1 MISMELKE
9 TYVVPSPE
17 NKKIYADLCDVSVPI
32 RGMGDDS
39 RLITNV
45 DLFSATDTYKAFR
58 KGEISDEGIYFMF
71 TNFAF
76 SGEEVSSLVVGKI
89 RNLTI
94 EKAIRLGVID
104 NLLIFG
110 EDGDRHTYAL
120 QYFLTAAIKVS
131 DYDKELDYLLTV
143 FEDRLKNQMSG
154 RRDKQILTHFLKTF
168 WYGLKSDW
176 GTNPF
181 SERAVNNKENIKIL
195 KKHYQRIYDYF
206 NEEYLYVP
214 KDPIRSFTL
223 DLEPRV
229 SRPSN
234 YNTIFSYN
242 YAPELSFGST
252 APTKEIHPINKD
264 EVKNILSGVYRC
276 PYVDFEF
283 LLEKMNLDKKFN
295 AEDKIYVM
303 LTALSMDSLDPTLDF
318 DKKLRKIEMLSG
330 LWGTDSKMSDILHI
344 IFSQGR
350 YGQLSSFTQKIL
362 GLKDLSKSRQSDIYN
377 LYFKNLN
384 VESIYDGYRHKLR
397 IMIEFKLSDD
407 KMAEFIQECF
417 DNGDGVLDIKEEFAC
432 SPLRRHTYPGFKSL
446 MLIIRQ
452 EIAIH
457 SRYPESPDKRS
468 SDELLLERYFFNQ
481 TIRFSDNSLITWK
494 MANNP
499 KFMRKIINSDNMM
512 NNNRINLIIA
522 KMNLAN
528 LGFNTYMNMLEDK
541 NRKQGQTKF
550 DRTSKNA
557 LRFATKSE
565 IFMYKNKMDAVMLAS
580 AASTDYKVLQHL
592 IKISNFKSM
601 RDVGRQIQAQISNGL
616 TKNKVLSAEEMISIM
631 VELGSKDTGIVG
643 RVFNTN
649 RINERPHT
657 KNIQLNVVSNKAL
670 TVKDFS
676 DYYDKIGGAAQ

>member
-17 NKKIYADLCDVSVPI
+17 NKKIYADLYDTSVPI

-76 SGEEVSSLVVGKI
+76 DGEEVSSLVISKI

-94 EKAIRLGVID
+94 EKAIKLGVID

-110 EDGDRHTYAL
+110 GDGDRYTHAL

-143 FEDRLKNQMSG
+143 FEDRLKNEMNR
-154 RRDKQILTHFLKTF
+154 RRDKHVLTHFLKTF

-176 GTNPF
+176 GINPF
-181 SERAVNNKENIKIL
+181 SEQDVNKKENIKIL
-195 KKHYQRIYDYF
+195 KKYYERIYDYF

-214 KDPIRSFTL
+214 KNPIRSFTL
-223 DLEPRV
+223 DLEPRASI
-229 SRPSN
+229 SRN
-234 YNTIFSYN
+234 YDSIFSYN
-242 YAPELSFGST
+242 YAPEFSFGST
-252 APTKEIHPINKD
+252 APTKEIHPANKD
-264 EVKNILSGVYRC
+264 EVKDILSGVDRC

-330 LWGTDSKMSDILHI
+330 LWGTDSKMSDILRI
-344 IFSQGR
+344 IFSQGS

-362 GLKDLSKSRQSDIYN
+362 GLKGLPKNRQSDIYN
-377 LYFKNLN
+377 LYFKNLS
-384 VESIYDGYRHKLR
+384 VEGIYGGFRHKLR

-407 KMAEFIQECF
+407 KIARFIQESF
-417 DNGDGVLDIKEEFAC
+417 GNGDSVFDIKEEFAC

-446 MLIIRQ
+446 MLMIRQ
-452 EIAIH
+452 EIA
-457 SRYPESPDKRS
+457 SYGRYPEPLDRRF
-468 SDELLLERYFFNQ
+468 SDELILDRYFFNP
-481 TIRFSDNSLITWK
+481 TTRLNDNSLITWK
-494 MANNP
+494 MANDP
-499 KFMRKIINSDNMM
+499 EFMRKIINSD
-512 NNNRINLIIA
+512 RIDSSRLNLIIA

-541 NRKQGQTKF
+541 NRKEGQTKF
-550 DRTSKNA
+550 NRTSKNA

-565 IFMYKNKMDAVMLAS
+565 IFMYKNKMDASMLAS

-601 RDVGRQIQAQISNGL
+601 RGVGREIRAQISNGL

-631 VELGSKDTGIVG
+631 VELGSKDTRIVG

-649 RINERPHT
+649 RINERPNT
-657 KNIQLNVVSNKAL
+657 KNIQLNVTSNKAL

-676 DYYDKIGGAAQ
+676 DYYDKIGGVAQ

>member
-1 MISMELKE
+1 MELKE

-17 NKKIYADLCDVSVPI
+17 NKKIYADLYDVSVPI

-76 SGEEVSSLVVGKI
+76 GGEEVSSLVVSKI
-89 RNLTI
+89 RNLTV
-94 EKAIRLGVID
+94 EKAIKLGVID

-110 EDGDRHTYAL
+110 EDSDRHTHVL

-143 FEDRLKNQMSG
+143 FEDRLKNG
-154 RRDKQILTHFLKTF
+154 TNKRRDKHVLTHFLKTF

-176 GTNPF
+176 GANPS
-181 SERAVNNKENIKIL
+181 SERDANKKENIKTL
-195 KKHYQRIYDYF
+195 KKYYQRIYDYF
-206 NEEYLYVP
+206 NEEYFYVP
-214 KDPIRSFTL
+214 KNPIRSFTL
-223 DLEPRV
+223 DLEPRGFTFNLEPRA
-229 SRPSN
+229 SKPSN
-234 YNTIFSYN
+234 YDSMFSYN
-242 YAPELSFGST
+242 YDPEFSFGST
-252 APTKEIHPINKD
+252 APTKEINPANKD
-264 EVKNILSGVYRC
+264 EVKDILSGIDRC

-283 LLEKMNLDKKFN
+283 LLEKMNVDKKFN

-303 LTALSMDSLDPTLDF
+303 LTALSMYSLDPTLDF

-344 IFSQGR
+344 IFFQGS

-362 GLKDLSKSRQSDIYN
+362 DLKDLPKSRQSDIYN

-384 VESIYDGYRHKLR
+384 VRGIYGGFRHKLR

-407 KMAEFIQECF
+407 KMAEFIQESF
-417 DNGDGVLDIKEEFAC
+417 DNGDNVLDIKEEFAC

-446 MLIIRQ
+446 MLMIKQ
-452 EIAIH
+452 EMASY
-457 SRYPESPDKRS
+457 SRYPETT
-468 SDELLLERYFFNQ
+468 DELILDRYFFNP
-481 TIRFSDNSLITWK
+481 TTRLNDDSLITWK
-494 MANNP
+494 MANDP
-499 KFMRKIINSDNMM
+499 EFMRKIINSD
-512 NNNRINLIIA
+512 RINSTRLNLIIA

-541 NRKQGQTKF
+541 NRKEGQTKF
-550 DRTSKNA
+550 NRTSKNA

-565 IFMYKNKMDAVMLAS
+565 IFMYKNKMDPAMLAS

-601 RDVGRQIQAQISNGL
+601 RGVGREIRAQISNGL
-616 TKNKVLSAEEMISIM
+616 TKNKALSAEEMISIM
-631 VELGSKDTGIVG
+631 VELGSKDTKIVR

-649 RINERPHT
+649 RINERPNT
-657 KNIQLNVVSNKAL
+657 MNIQLNVASNKTL

-676 DYYDKIGGAAQ
+676 DYYDKIGGVAQ